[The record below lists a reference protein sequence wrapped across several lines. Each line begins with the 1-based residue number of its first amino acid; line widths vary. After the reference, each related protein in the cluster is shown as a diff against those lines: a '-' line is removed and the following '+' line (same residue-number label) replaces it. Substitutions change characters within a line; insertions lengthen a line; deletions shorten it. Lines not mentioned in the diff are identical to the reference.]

1 MAIKKPNRKRW
12 QTMTI
17 RLTPEEYRLIS
28 AGASRAGLS
37 YTDFI
42 LACVRYWLDNN

>member
-12 QTMTI
+12 QTLTI
-17 RLTPEEYRLIS
+17 RLTPEEYQLIS

-42 LACVRYWLDNN
+42 LLCVSEWLNRN

>member
-12 QTMTI
+12 QTLTI

-28 AGASRAGLS
+28 TAASKAGAN

-42 LACVRYWLDNN
+42 LLCVREWLSRN

>member
-12 QTMTI
+12 QTLTI

-28 AGASRAGLS
+28 AGASRAALS

-42 LACVRYWLDNN
+42 LLCVREWLKRN